1 MALDGAGNL
10 IATHMLNT
18 NQRQTY
24 DRVMFQ
30 MDLHRTVVRGTGFYE
45 VLSRKTNGLSIGAL
59 PSMCYRLY
67 DDRYLMQC
75 IIEEAGTI
83 TESAFA
89 SI

>member
-1 MALDGAGNL
+1 
-10 IATHMLNT
+10 MLNT